1 MIEMKKKL
9 RNKGLS
15 FNDADLEAKFLGWRL
30 ALCRAKILGLSCF
43 SGGKKIRLR
52 LHKINK

>member
-15 FNDADLEAKFLGWRL
+15 FNDADLEAKFLG
-30 ALCRAKILGLSCF
+30 
-43 SGGKKIRLR
+43 
-52 LHKINK
+52 